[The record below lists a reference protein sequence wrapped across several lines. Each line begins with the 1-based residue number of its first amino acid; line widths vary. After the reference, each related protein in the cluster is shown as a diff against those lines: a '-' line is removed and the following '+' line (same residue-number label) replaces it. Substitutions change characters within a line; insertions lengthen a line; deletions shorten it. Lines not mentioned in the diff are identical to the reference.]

1 MTGASDRRVRLVT
14 VAVGVAGI
22 LAGLTAT
29 ASAQDIS
36 VNFGQGNG
44 LTERV
49 IQLVALLTVLSLA
62 PSILVMAVP
71 LPLLH
76 QAPKDTGPNRPGQAP

>member
-1 MTGASDRRVRLVT
+1 VTGASDRRVRLVT
-14 VAVGVAGI
+14 GAVGVAGV
-22 LAGLTAT
+22 LPGLTAT

-49 IQLVALLTVLSLA
+49 V
-62 PSILVMAVP
+62 
-71 LPLLH
+71 
-76 QAPKDTGPNRPGQAP
+76 